1 MNPAIPRIEAAPE
14 TVHWGYFSADLAPVL
29 TVDSGARVTMS
40 SVSGSPQHMPPPP
53 FTIPPA
59 LPAIHKAHEGQR
71 FLVHIC
77 TGPVAV
83 RGAKAGQVLQVGNE
97 AIGPTI

>member
-1 MNPAIPRIEAAPE
+1 MNPAIPRIEAGPE

-29 TVDSGARVTMS
+29 TVDSGARVIMS

-59 LPAIHKAHEGQR
+59 LPAIHKAHEG
-71 FLVHIC
+71 
-77 TGPVAV
+77 
-83 RGAKAGQVLQVGNE
+83 
-97 AIGPTI
+97 